1 MRALHIAVVAE
12 FEDRMGAARRGGD
25 DFVDLGSPAEFRTIV
40 HRGPQRPLSG
50 EPTAE
55 SGCYPAAGGV
65 QITGGVYQVEDR
77 FLGEGAGDNA
87 ARKARAG
94 IGLGRGMNDQAAG
107 RPDPPAGGDRHVN
120 QRRGAVR
127 KAVQLGGRLVAE
139 QRAFPRVQHGGPQP
153 RFAVHRTGE
162 SRVDPPVNLP
172 PSPVPDPGD
181 DRARGQPRAEGLLPR
196 DHARLE
202 TG

>member
-1 MRALHIAVVAE
+1 VRALHIAVVTE
-12 FEDRMGAARRGGD
+12 FEHGMCATRRRGD
-25 DFVDLGSPAEFRTIV
+25 DFVDLGSPAKFLAAV
-40 HRGPQRPLSG
+40 HRGPQRPLTG

-65 QITGGVYQVEDR
+65 QVTGGVHQVDDR

-87 ARKARAG
+87 VREALAG
-94 IGLGRGMNDQAAG
+94 IGLSRDMNDQATG
-107 RPDPPAGGDRHVN
+107 RPNPPAGRDRHVN
-120 QRRGAVR
+120 HRRTAVR
-127 KAVQLGGRLVAE
+127 KTVQLGGRLVAE
-139 QRAFPRVQHGGPQP
+139 QRAFPRVQHGRPQP

-172 PSPVPDPGD
+172 PSPVPDLGD

-196 DHARLE
+196 DHACLE